1 LSPGFGRR
9 RARQGA
15 GHVVG
20 FDHGTSA
27 SCIAATVDRGG
38 PIVIANADVS
48 PLIPSIVAL
57 SETAPGRVWLGDSAR
72 RHAANHPEATIYA
85 VKRLIGRRFDDP
97 EVKRHKID
105 AAYDVVAGPA
115 GEAWVRAA
123 GRAFSPEE
131 ISALILGGLKK
142 TAEDQLGEAVSD
154 AVVVVPA
161 NFDAAQRQ
169 ATREAGRLAGLNV
182 LRILNEPTAA
192 MLAQGE
198 EAEAR
203 GEERVVVYHLGGGT
217 FDVSLFRVDGDEI
230 EVVATGGDSFLGG
243 EDFDQRIVSELAD
256 LYQGEGATDA
266 RATPA
271 GRQRLREA
279 AQAAKHVLSEV
290 TATDLALPP
299 LGSAPRRG
307 RARTDTRRM
316 VTLTRERIEELT
328 KDLVYRTALACEA
341 AMADAGWEPADVKR
355 VLLTGG
361 QTRMPHVRAQIAE
374 LFGEAGRLAAASPAP
389 DQLVAIGAAALGA
402 SLRGLLPARKIVERS
417 SVSVGVE
424 TAGGVFTRII
434 PRHTSLPASNAQIF
448 STVTDNQRQLTI
460 HVLQGERELAA
471 DNKSLGHFR
480 IGSIPPAPRGAPQ
493 IQVALEMNEDG
504 LVGVSATNL
513 ETGQKQAVE
522 TAAPAPQGG

>member
-9 RARQGA
+9 RAGRAA

-20 FDHGTSA
+20 IDLGTSA
-27 SCIAATVDRGG
+27 SCIAAVVDRGG
-38 PIVIANADVS
+38 VTLLANAEVS

-57 SETAPGRVWLGDSAR
+57 SETAPGRVWLGESAR
-72 RHAANHPEATIYA
+72 RHAANHPESTIYA

-97 EVKRHKID
+97 EVKRHRID

-115 GEAWVRAA
+115 GEAWVQAA
-123 GRAFSPEE
+123 GRAWSPEE

-142 TAEDQLGEAVSD
+142 AAEDQLGAPVAD

-192 MLAQGE
+192 MLAQSDEDEGRRE
-198 EAEAR
+198 EQ
-203 GEERVVVYHLGGGT
+203 VVVYHLGGGT
-217 FDVSLFRVDGDEI
+217 FDVSLFRVHDDEI
-230 EVVATGGDSFLGG
+230 EVCATGGDSFLGG
-243 EDFDQRIVSELAD
+243 EDFDQRIVAELGD
-256 LYQGEGATDA
+256 LYQADGAADP
-266 RATPA
+266 RATPT
-271 GRQRLREA
+271 GRARLREA
-279 AQAAKHVLSEV
+279 AQIAKHALSDA
-290 TATDLALPP
+290 TATELALPP
-299 LGSAPRRG
+299 LTPAPRRG
-307 RARTDTRRM
+307 RARNDTRRM
-316 VTLTRERIEELT
+316 VTLTRDRIEELT

-341 AMADAGWEPADVKR
+341 AMADAGWEASDVKR
-355 VLLTGG
+355 VMLIGG

-374 LFGEAGRLAAASPAP
+374 LFGEAGRLAASAPGP
-389 DQLVAIGAAALGA
+389 DQAVALGAAALGA
-402 SLRGLLPARKIVERS
+402 SLRGRLPERKIVERS

-434 PRHTSLPASNAQIF
+434 PRHTPLPASNAQIF

-471 DNKSLGHFR
+471 DNKSLGHFH
-480 IGSIPPAPRGAPQ
+480 IGNIPPSPRGVPQ
-493 IQVALEMNEDG
+493 IEVALELSEDG

-522 TAAPAPQGG
+522 SAAAPSQGG